1 MLIATM
7 NRCLRGSLWDI
18 GKKNVF
24 TIRKYQDRIS
34 GPMMDRI
41 DIYAEVT
48 ALNDDSESLPIIRER
63 VVRAR

>member
-1 MLIATM
+1 
-7 NRCLRGSLWDI
+7 
-18 GKKNVF
+18 
-24 TIRKYQDRIS
+24 
-34 GPMMDRI
+34 MMDRI